1 VNGATAVPRVMLMVG
16 GRLERSTAGSVFV
29 RDLCEHYPSDRLS
42 HLVLVDRLE
51 GPLEKQWL
59 GSPIRYIRD
68 PCQQAQPRLRGRW
81 KQLAASPLRGQ
92 LLKHRLR
99 SCLSQAQG
107 FAKQHHAELVW
118 AILNRPSTILLAR
131 RLASALPVPLVVTVW
146 DPPEYL
152 AENYRLDA
160 LERRRLL
167 REFERTLRA
176 AARCAVASEGMRDE
190 YRQRYGV
197 DGIVHIHAV
206 RPELRRLPANGP
218 RSAGRLII
226 GVAGNLYAKREW
238 DALLAALSAHHW
250 RIAGRQVVV
259 RVLSSGIRAAAD
271 GGACIE
277 YLGWRPPEET
287 IDLLAEVDL
296 AYLPYW
302 FDWRHRLSVR
312 LCFPNKLSTYLAA
325 GIPVLFHGPEDSSV
339 ARFFQRYP
347 AGICCHSLD
356 KGQIVASLE
365 RLASDGHLYSAAAA
379 AGQAALDQELNL
391 TVFLDRFAMLLG
403 IDRRA
408 LLPAAAMGPQQ
419 TAPVRLSGH
428 PAGMCR
434 SCGR

>member
-1 VNGATAVPRVMLMVG
+1 VNGATAVPQVMLMVG
-16 GRLERSTAGSVFV
+16 GGLERPTAGSVFV
-29 RDLCEHYPSDRLS
+29 RDLCEHYPRDRRS
-42 HLVLVDRLE
+42 HLAFVDRID

-59 GSPIRYIRD
+59 GSPIRHVRD
-68 PCQQAQPRLRGRW
+68 PCQQARPRLEGRW
-81 KQLAASPLRGQ
+81 GRLAASPLRGQ
-92 LLKHRLR
+92 LLKRRLR
-99 SCLSQAQG
+99 SCLSQAQR

-118 AILNRPSTILLAR
+118 AILNCPSTILLAR
-131 RLASALPVPLVVTVW
+131 PLADALALPLVVTVW

-152 AENYRLDA
+152 AENHRLEP

-197 DGIVHIHAV
+197 DGIVHIHAI

-218 RSAGRLII
+218 GPDDRLII

-259 RVLSSGIRAAAD
+259 RVLSGGIRAAAE
-271 GGACIE
+271 GGTCIE

-287 IDLLAEVDL
+287 IDLLAEADL

-302 FDWRHRLSVR
+302 FDKRHRLSVR

-339 ARFFQRYP
+339 ARFFRRYP
-347 AGICCHSLD
+347 AGVCCHSLD
-356 KGQIVASLE
+356 EGQIVASLE
-365 RLASDGHLYSAAAA
+365 RLASDGHLYTAAVA
-379 AGQAALDQELNL
+379 AGQAALDQELNI
-391 TVFLDRFAMLLG
+391 TVFLNRFATLLG

-408 LLPAAAMGPQQ
+408 LLPAAATGPQQ
-419 TAPVRLSGH
+419 TAPGERR
-428 PAGMCR
+428 C
-434 SCGR
+434 CGAAVVSP